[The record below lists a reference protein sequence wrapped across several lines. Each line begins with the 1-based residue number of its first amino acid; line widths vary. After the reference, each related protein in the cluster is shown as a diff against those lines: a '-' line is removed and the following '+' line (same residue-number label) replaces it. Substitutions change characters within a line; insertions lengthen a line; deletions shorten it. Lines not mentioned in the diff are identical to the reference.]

1 MFLRLFR
8 MVVRL
13 LRSVRGGPWVD
24 LIRPIDFAFVC
35 VSACE
40 KFLTKTFAQI
50 EKLCVLIFNVPC

>member
-1 MFLRLFR
+1 

>member
-13 LRSVRGGPWVD
+13 RWCVRGGPCVD

-35 VSACE
+35 VSVCE
-40 KFLTKTFAQI
+40 KFLTRTFAQI
-50 EKLCVLIFNVPC
+50 EK

>member
-13 LRSVRGGPWVD
+13 RRCVRGGPWVD

-35 VSACE
+35 ISACE
-40 KFLTKTFAQI
+40 KLVTKTFAQI
-50 EKLCVLIFNVPC
+50 ER